1 MKIVIVGT
9 LPPFRGGIAHFNY
22 TLAKYLSERHEVK
35 GINFTTQYPNVLFP
49 GKTQFEESTTDS
61 EINQKRL
68 LSSVNPLSW
77 FKTASEIVN
86 LNPDLIIFKYWMPFF
101 APAFG
106 TVVKWV
112 KRKTDVKILV
122 ICDNVI
128 PHENRPF
135 DNKLT
140 RYFFNHVDHFIVMSE
155 VVKKD
160 LLSLYPRAHY
170 SYAPHPVYNIFGDSI
185 DTNKA
190 REILGIKSEKVIL
203 YFGLI
208 RKYKGLDLLIKAA
221 SVLRNKLENFTILIA
236 GECYEDPGKYQALV
250 KENELETVV
259 DLKLQFIPDK
269 EVAVYFSAA
278 DIVVLPYRSAT
289 QSGIVQIAYHFDR
302 PVIVTNVGGLPEI
315 VPQGD
320 VGYVVE
326 VNDPEA
332 IADALTDFYRNN
344 RYHQMVEKVREYKK
358 RFSWEEFVKK
368 IEELVD

>member
-22 TLAKYLSERHEVK
+22 TLAKYLAKRHEVT
-35 GINFTTQYPNVLFP
+35 GINFTTQYPNFLFP
-49 GKTQFEESTTDS
+49 GKTQFEKSADGS
-61 EINQKRL
+61 EMRQRRL

-77 FKTASEIVN
+77 FRTANAIAS

-112 KRKTDVKILV
+112 KRKMDVKILV

-135 DNKLT
+135 DDKLT
-140 RYFFNHVDHFIVMSE
+140 RYFFDHVDHFIVMSE
-155 VVKKD
+155 VVKED

-170 SYAPHPVYNIFGDSI
+170 TYSPHPVYNIFGDSI
-185 DTNKA
+185 DMNKA
-190 REILGIKSEKVIL
+190 RKILGIESERVIL

-208 RKYKGLDLLIKAA
+208 RKYKGLDLLIRAA
-221 SVLRNKLENFTILIA
+221 SVLKNKLENFTILIA
-236 GECYEDPGKYQALV
+236 GECYEDAGKYQALV
-250 KENELETVV
+250 KENKLETIVN
-259 DLKLQFIPDK
+259 LKLQFIPDK
-269 EVAVYFSAA
+269 DVAVYFSAA

-289 QSGIVQIAYHFDR
+289 QSGIVQIAYHFNR
-302 PVIVTNVGGLPEI
+302 PVVVTNVGGLPEI
-315 VPQGD
+315 VPYGD

-326 VNDPEA
+326 VDNPKA
-332 IADALTDFYRNN
+332 IAAALLDFYQNN
-344 RYHQMVEKVREYKK
+344 RYNRMVEKVREYKK
-358 RFSWEEFVKK
+358 YFSWEEFVKK
-368 IEELVD
+368 IETLVD